1 MASTINGTSTGS
13 GGLISSGD
21 DSGILN
27 IQTNETT
34 AMSIDASQSVDF
46 TNNIDAPNT
55 FGFKNRF
62 INGNM
67 VIDQRNAGA
76 AVTLSVEKFPVDRFI
91 CRAMTATDST
101 AQQSSTVPAGF
112 NKSLLYTVGTGAAPA
127 ATDRNT
133 IVQIIEGNNLSDLGW
148 GAAGAQTIT
157 LSFWV
162 RSSLTGTF
170 GGALANGSVNRSYP
184 FTYTISAANTFEYKT
199 ITIAGDTSGTWAK
212 DNGAGMYVWFDMGCG
227 STYLGTAGAWASA
240 DYRGATG
247 DTKLIS
253 TTGATFYI
261 TGVQLEKGTQATS
274 FDFRS
279 IGQELLL
286 CQRYYWKTLG
296 GGNESI
302 GIAGYNVAGNA
313 LWGQFSLPVTMRA
326 TPTVTVN
333 GTWAVSNTGQPTI
346 RAASATNFLMQAVAT
361 ASGALAAYPNS
372 SDDFIDA
379 SIEL

>member
-1 MASTINGTSTGS
+1 MAYGTINAEQLTTQS
-13 GGLISSGD
+13 GFTLGAGNASS
-21 DSGILN
+21 
-27 IQTNETT
+27 
-34 AMSIDASQSVDF
+34 
-46 TNNIDAPNT
+46 
-55 FGFKNRF
+55 FKNRI
-62 INGNM
+62 INGAM

-76 AVTLSVEKFPVDRFI
+76 AVTLSVEKFPIDRFI

-101 AQQSSTVPAGF
+101 SQQSSTVPAGF

-170 GGALANGSVNRSYP
+170 GGAFANGSVNRSYP

-212 DNGAGMYVWFDMGCG
+212 DNSAGMYVWFDMGCG
-227 STYLGTAGAWASA
+227 STYLATAGAWATG

-253 TTGATFYI
+253 TSGATFYI
-261 TGVQLEKGTQATS
+261 TGVQLEVGTVATS
-274 FDFRS
+274 FDYRS
-279 IGQELLL
+279 YGTELAL
-286 CQRYYWKTLG
+286 CQRYYCKISGADARLG
-296 GGNESI
+296 M
-302 GIAGYNVAGNA
+302 GYNANTTQGTAVIN
-313 LWGQFSLPVTMRA
+313 FPVTMRTGPTALETTGTA
-326 TPTVTVN
+326 TDYGVQVVGSTGTCSSVPTFQ
-333 GTWAVSNTGQPTI
+333 G
-346 RAASATNFLMQAVAT
+346 ASTLNAT
-361 ASGALAAYPNS
+361 AINYFQTGLVAGQGSMLSLKAGGLGSLAFSA
-372 SDDFIDA
+372 
-379 SIEL
+379 EL